1 MVWTGT
7 DDGMNAL
14 EWGWKVDNNQ
24 IVPIMTDMKAASD
37 NLLKMIHCNCES
49 CSPHCSCRRYGLPC
63 HAVCGPFQIDSCD
76 NPYNNHIIT
85 EDDIGNDSNEL

>member
-1 MVWTGT
+1 MVWMGT

-24 IVPIMTDMKAASD
+24 TVPIMTDMKDAPD
-37 NLLKMIHCNCES
+37 NLLKIIHCNCES
-49 CSPHCSCRRYGLPC
+49 CPPHGSCRRYGQPC
-63 HAVCGPFQIDSCD
+63 HAGCGPCQTDSCD

-85 EDDIGNDSNEL
+85 DDDSDDL